1 MKPVKVV
8 QSSKTVSS
16 ENGFGKYEITVQ
28 TARIEGVFGWIDF
41 DKYADGFWQ
50 VNWVRSRHNIHDL
63 WWNATYKASRELDDV
78 VGLLDKLHQDL
89 IEEWL

>member
-1 MKPVKVV
+1 MKPVKVE
-8 QSSKTVSS
+8 QSYKAVAS
-16 ENGFGKYEITVQ
+16 ESGFSKYEITVQ

-50 VNWVRSRHNIHDL
+50 VNWVRSRHNIHDF
-63 WWNATYKASRELDDV
+63 WWKSIYRASRELDDV
-78 VGLLDKLHQDL
+78 VELLDKLHRDL

>member
-1 MKPVKVV
+1 MKPVKVE
-8 QSSKTVSS
+8 QSSKVVAS
-16 ENGFGKYEITVQ
+16 ESGFGKYEITVQ

-50 VNWVRSRHNIHDL
+50 VNWVRSRHNIPDL
-63 WWNATYKASRELDDV
+63 WWSGTYKASRELDDV
-78 VGLLDKLHQDL
+78 VGLLNKLHQDL